1 MIVEQAPVLIV
12 VICLMSAVATP
23 LVGWLKRELCY
34 PWVILALL
42 GSTLCSVIVLNTVMH
57 EGVIHY
63 RLGGWLPP
71 WGIEYVIDHLNAMML
86 VLITGSALLVA
97 IYSKRS
103 LEAELPDRTI
113 FFYTLYLLQVT
124 GFLGIVITGDVFNL
138 YVFLEIASLAGYALI
153 ATGEDGAP
161 LAAFRYLI
169 LGTVGA
175 CFYLLGVGYLYMVT
189 GSLNLAELAEILPR
203 LYGSK
208 VILVAFAFFMVGI
221 ALKMALFPL
230 HLWLPD
236 AYTKAPSVAGALI
249 APLMT
254 KVAVYSMLRVMFTLF
269 RPYFSIELL
278 PVTQILLYAGIIAIF
293 MGAIMAL
300 AQRNFKR
307 MLCYIVIA
315 EVGYMV
321 GGVGVANTVAI
332 RGAILHVMND
342 VVMTL
347 GLFAVAGIIAYKM
360 KNNELTAFDAIFK
373 KMPFTMAAFLVV
385 ALSVIGV
392 PPTCG
397 FFSKWYLIQ
406 GSIMAGNW
414 IFVGALLFSSLV
426 NVILFFRIIETG
438 YYDFGASGAGGAH
451 SHDERSVVSEAPL
464 SMLIPTFVVAAA
476 ILLIGLYNQSI
487 ITTIIDFAVP
497 KL

>member
-1 MIVEQAPVLIV
+1 MIAEQAPVLIV

-23 LVGWLKRELCY
+23 LVGWMKKQLCY

-42 GSTLCSVIVLNTVMH
+42 GSTLCSVLVLNTVMH

-254 KVAVYSMLRVMFTLF
+254 KVAVYIMLRVMFTLF

-360 KNNELTAFDAIFK
+360 RSNELTAFDAIFK

-414 IFVGALLFSSLV
+414 IFVCALLFSSLV

-438 YYDFGASGAGGAH
+438 YYDFGASGAGDAH
-451 SHDERSVVSEAPL
+451 SHDEKSVVSEAPL

-476 ILLIGLYNQSI
+476 IILIGLYNQSI

>member
-1 MIVEQAPVLIV
+1 MMIEQAPALIV
-12 VICLMSAVATP
+12 VIVLMSAVATP
-23 LVGWLKRELCY
+23 LVGWLKKDLCY

-42 GSTLCSVIVLNTVMH
+42 GSTLCSVLVLNTVMH

-63 RLGGWLPP
+63 HMGSWLPP

-86 VLITGSALLVA
+86 VLITGTSLLVA
-97 IYSKRS
+97 VYSRRS
-103 LEAELPDRTI
+103 LEAELSDRTVY
-113 FFYTLYLLQVT
+113 FYTLFLLQVT
-124 GFLGIVITGDVFNL
+124 GFVGIVITGDVFNL

-153 ATGEDGAP
+153 ATGEEGAP

-189 GSLNLAELAEILPR
+189 GSLNMADLAELLPS

-230 HLWLPD
+230 HMWLPD
-236 AYTKAPSVAGALI
+236 AYTRAPSAASALI

-254 KVAVYSMLRVMFTLF
+254 KVAVYIMLRVMFTLF

-278 PVTQILLYAGIIAIF
+278 PVAKIMLYAGIIAIF
-293 MGAIMAL
+293 VGAVMAL
-300 AQRNFKR
+300 AQKNFKR

-321 GGVGVANTVAI
+321 GGVGVANAVAI

-347 GLFAVAGIIAYKM
+347 GLFAVAGILAYKM
-360 KNNELTAFDAIFK
+360 KNSEISAFDNIFK
-373 KMPFTMAAFLVV
+373 KMPLTMAAFLVV

-406 GSIMAGNW
+406 GAVMAGNW
-414 IFVGALLFSSLV
+414 TFVAALLFSSLV
-426 NVILFFRIIETG
+426 NVVLFFRIIETG
-438 YYDFGASGAGGAH
+438 YYDFGVKGSGHEHVHEEGPA
-451 SHDERSVVSEAPL
+451 VSEAPL
-464 SMLIPTFVVAAA
+464 SMLIPTVVVAAA
-476 ILLIGLYNQSI
+476 IILIGLYNHSI
-487 ITTIIDFAVP
+487 LINVINFAVP

>member
-1 MIVEQAPVLIV
+1 MIMEQAPALIV
-12 VICLMSAVATP
+12 IISLMSAVATP
-23 LVGWLKRELCY
+23 LIGWLRKDLCY
-34 PWVILALL
+34 FWVILALL
-42 GSTLCSVIVLNTVMH
+42 GSTCCSVLVLNTVMH
-57 EGVIHY
+57 EGIIHY
-63 RLGGWLPP
+63 HMGGWLPP
-71 WGIEYVIDHLNAMML
+71 WGIEYAIDHLNAMML
-86 VLITGSALLVA
+86 VLITGSSLLVA

-103 LEAELPDRTI
+103 LEAELSDRTVY
-113 FFYTLYLLQVT
+113 FYTLFLLQVT

-138 YVFLEIASLAGYALI
+138 YVFLEVASLSGYALI
-153 ATGEDGAP
+153 ATGEEGAP

-189 GSLNLAELAEILPR
+189 GSLNMADLAEILPR

-230 HLWLPD
+230 HMWLPD
-236 AYTKAPSVAGALI
+236 AYTKAPSAASALI

-254 KVAVYSMLRVMFTLF
+254 KVAVYIMLRIMFTVF

-278 PVTQILLYAGIIAIF
+278 PVMKIMLYAGIIAIVI
-293 MGAIMAL
+293 GAVMAL
-300 AQRNFKR
+300 AQRDFKR
-307 MLCYIVIA
+307 MLCYVVIA

-321 GGVGVANTVAI
+321 GGVGVANAVAI

-347 GLFAVAGIIAYKM
+347 GLFAVAGILAYKM
-360 KNNELTAFDAIFK
+360 KNHEIGAFDNIFR

-406 GSIMAGNW
+406 GAVMAGNW
-414 IFVGALLFSSLV
+414 TFVAALLFSSLV
-426 NVILFFRIIETG
+426 NVVLFFRIIETG
-438 YYDFGASGAGGAH
+438 YYDFGASGSGHAH
-451 SHDERSVVSEAPL
+451 EEGSAVSEAPL
-464 SMLIPTFVVAAA
+464 SMLIPTVIVAAA
-476 ILLIGLYNQSI
+476 IILIGLYNQSI
-487 ITTIIDFAVP
+487 LVNIINFAVP

>member
-1 MIVEQAPVLIV
+1 
-12 VICLMSAVATP
+12 
-23 LVGWLKRELCY
+23 
-34 PWVILALL
+34 
-42 GSTLCSVIVLNTVMH
+42 
-57 EGVIHY
+57 
-63 RLGGWLPP
+63 
-71 WGIEYVIDHLNAMML
+71 
-86 VLITGSALLVA
+86 
-97 IYSKRS
+97 

-113 FFYTLYLLQVT
+113 YFYTLFLLQVT

-138 YVFLEIASLAGYALI
+138 YVFLEIASLSGYALI
-153 ATGEDGAP
+153 ATGEEGAP
-161 LAAFRYLI
+161 FAAFRYLI

-189 GSLNLAELAEILPR
+189 GSLNMADLAEILPR

-236 AYTKAPSVAGALI
+236 AYTKAPSAASALI

-254 KVAVYSMLRVMFTLF
+254 KVAVYIMLRVMFTVF
-269 RPYFSIELL
+269 KPYFSIDLL
-278 PVTQILLYAGIIAIF
+278 PVTKILLYAGIIAIF
-293 MGAIMAL
+293 VGAVMAL
-300 AQRNFKR
+300 AQKDFKR
-307 MLCYIVIA
+307 MLCYVVIA

-321 GGVGVANTVAI
+321 GGVGIANAVAI
-332 RGAILHVMND
+332 KGAILHVMND

-347 GLFAVAGIIAYKM
+347 GLFAVAGILTYKM
-360 KNNELTAFDAIFK
+360 KNHEIGAFKNIFK

-406 GSIMAGNW
+406 GSVMAGNW
-414 IFVGALLFSSLV
+414 AFVVALLFSSLV
-426 NVILFFRIIETG
+426 NIVLFFRIIETG
-438 YYDFGASGAGGAH
+438 YYDFSASGAEHAH
-451 SHDERSVVSEAPL
+451 GEGSVVSEAPL
-464 SMLIPTFVVAAA
+464 SMLIPTVVVAVT
-476 ILLIGLYNQSI
+476 IILIGLYNQSI
-487 ITTIIDFAVP
+487 ITNIINFAVP

>member
-1 MIVEQAPVLIV
+1 
-12 VICLMSAVATP
+12 
-23 LVGWLKRELCY
+23 
-34 PWVILALL
+34 
-42 GSTLCSVIVLNTVMH
+42 
-57 EGVIHY
+57 
-63 RLGGWLPP
+63 
-71 WGIEYVIDHLNAMML
+71 
-86 VLITGSALLVA
+86 
-97 IYSKRS
+97 
-103 LEAELPDRTI
+103 
-113 FFYTLYLLQVT
+113 
-124 GFLGIVITGDVFNL
+124 
-138 YVFLEIASLAGYALI
+138 EIASLAGYALI
-153 ATGEDGAP
+153 ATGEEGAP

-189 GSLNLAELAEILPR
+189 GSLNLADLADILPR
-203 LYGSK
+203 LYSSK

-236 AYTKAPSVAGALI
+236 AYTKAPSAAAALV

-254 KVAVYSMLRVMFTLF
+254 KVAVYIMLRVMFTLF

-278 PVTQILLYAGIIAIF
+278 PATKIMLYTGIVAIF
-293 MGAIMAL
+293 AGAVMAL

-321 GGVGVANTVAI
+321 GGVGIANTVAI

-360 KNNELTAFDAIFK
+360 KNNELSAFDNIFK
-373 KMPFTMAAFLVV
+373 KMPYTMAAFLVV

-406 GSIMAGNW
+406 GSVMAGNW
-414 IFVGALLFSSLV
+414 TFVVALLFSSLV
-426 NVILFFRIIETG
+426 NIILFFRIIETG
-438 YYDFGASGAGGAH
+438 YYDFGASGAGHGHAH
-451 SHDERSVVSEAPL
+451 EEGPAVSEAPL
-464 SMLIPTFVVAAA
+464 SMLIPTFIVAAA
-476 ILLIGLYNQSI
+476 IILIGLYNQSI
-487 ITTIIDFAVP
+487 LVNIINFAVP

>member
-1 MIVEQAPVLIV
+1 
-12 VICLMSAVATP
+12 
-23 LVGWLKRELCY
+23 
-34 PWVILALL
+34 
-42 GSTLCSVIVLNTVMH
+42 MH

-63 RLGGWLPP
+63 YVGSWLPP
-71 WGIEYVIDHLNAMML
+71 WGIELVVDHLNAMML
-86 VLITGSALLVA
+86 VLITGSSLLVA

-103 LEAELPDRTI
+103 LEAELPDKTVY
-113 FFYTLYLLQVT
+113 FYTLFLLQVT
-124 GFLGIVITGDVFNL
+124 GFAGIVITGDVFNL
-138 YVFLEIASLAGYALI
+138 FVFLEIASLSGYALI
-153 ATGEDGAP
+153 ASGEEGAP

-189 GSLNLAELAEILPR
+189 GSLNLADLAEILPR

-208 VILVAFAFFMVGI
+208 VVLVAFAFFMVGI

-230 HLWLPD
+230 HMWLPD
-236 AYTKAPSVAGALI
+236 AYTKAPSAASALI

-254 KVAVYSMLRVMFTLF
+254 KIAVYIMLRIMFTLF

-278 PVTQILLYAGIIAIF
+278 PVTKIMLYAV
-293 MGAIMAL
+293 MAL
-300 AQRNFKR
+300 AQRDFKR
-307 MLCYIVIA
+307 MLCYVVIA

-321 GGVGVANTVAI
+321 GGVGVANAVAI
-332 RGAILHVMND
+332 KGAILHILND

-347 GLFAVAGIIAYKM
+347 GLFAVAGILAYKV
-360 KNNELTAFDAIFK
+360 KNHEITAFENIFR
-373 KMPFTMAAFLVV
+373 KMPLTMAAFLVV

-406 GSIMAGNW
+406 GSVMAGNW
-414 IFVGALLFSSLV
+414 TFVVALLFSSLV
-426 NVILFFRIIETG
+426 NIILFFRNIETG
-438 YYDFGASGAGGAH
+438 YYDFGTPGAQHTHTEGT
-451 SHDERSVVSEAPL
+451 VVSEAPL
-464 SMLIPTFVVAAA
+464 SMLIPTYIVAAA
-476 ILLIGLYNQSI
+476 IILIGIYNQSI
-487 ITTIIDFAVP
+487 LVNVINFAVP

>member
-1 MIVEQAPVLIV
+1 MTLDQAPALIV
-12 VICLMSAVATP
+12 IISLMCAVATP
-23 LVGWLKRELCY
+23 LIGWLKKELCY

-42 GSTLCSVIVLNTVMH
+42 GSTFCSIVVLNTVMH

-63 RLGGWLPP
+63 HMGNWLPP

-97 IYSKRS
+97 VYSRRS
-103 LEAELPDRTI
+103 LEVELPDRI
-113 FFYTLYLLQVT
+113 VYFYTLFLLQVT

-153 ATGEDGAP
+153 ATGEEGAP

-189 GSLNLAELAEILPR
+189 GSLNLADLAEILPA

-236 AYTKAPSVAGALI
+236 AYTKAPSAASALI

-254 KVAVYSMLRVMFTLF
+254 KIAVYIMLRVMFTLF

-278 PVTQILLYAGIIAIF
+278 PVTTILLYAGIVAIF
-293 MGAIMAL
+293 VGAVMAL

-307 MLCYIVIA
+307 MLCYIVVA

-321 GGVGVANTVAI
+321 GGVGIANVVAI

-360 KNNELTAFDAIFK
+360 KQSELSAFDNIFK
-373 KMPFTMAAFLVV
+373 KMPFTMTAFLVV

-414 IFVGALLFSSLV
+414 VFVAALLFSSLV

-438 YYDFGASGAGGAH
+438 YYDFGPAGSEHEHHHQEG
-451 SHDERSVVSEAPL
+451 SMVSEAPL
-464 SMLIPTFVVAAA
+464 SMLIPTFMVAAA
-476 ILLIGLYNQSI
+476 IILIGLYNQTI
-487 ITTIIDFAVP
+487 ITAIIDFAVP

>member
-1 MIVEQAPVLIV
+1 MIIEQAPVLIV
-12 VICLMSAVATP
+12 VISLMSAVATP
-23 LVGWLKRELCY
+23 LIGWLRKDLCY

-42 GSTLCSVIVLNTVMH
+42 SSTLCSVLVLNTVMH

-63 RLGGWLPP
+63 YLGGWLPP
-71 WGIEYVIDHLNAMML
+71 WGIEYVVDHLNAMML
-86 VLITGSALLVA
+86 VLITGTSLLVA
-97 IYSKRS
+97 IYSRRS
-103 LEAELPDRTI
+103 LEAELPDRTVY
-113 FFYTLYLLQVT
+113 FYTLFLLQVT
-124 GFLGIVITGDVFNL
+124 GFVGIVITGDVFNL
-138 YVFLEIASLAGYALI
+138 YVFLEIASLSGYALI
-153 ATGEDGAP
+153 ATGEEGAP

-169 LGTVGA
+169 LGTIGA
-175 CFYLLGVGYLYMVT
+175 CFYLLGVGYLYMAT
-189 GSLNLAELAEILPR
+189 GSLNMADLAEILPP

-236 AYTKAPSVAGALI
+236 AYTRAPSAASALI

-254 KVAVYSMLRVMFTLF
+254 KVAVYVMLRVMFTVF
-269 RPYFSIELL
+269 RPYFSIDLL
-278 PVTQILLYAGIIAIF
+278 PVTKIMLYAGIVSIF
-293 MGAIMAL
+293 AGAIMAL

-307 MLCYIVIA
+307 MLCYIMIA

-321 GGVGVANTVAI
+321 GGVGVANVVAI
-332 RGAILHVMND
+332 KGAILHIMND

-347 GLFAVAGIIAYKM
+347 GLFAVAGILAYKM
-360 KNNELTAFDAIFK
+360 KSSEISAFGNIFK
-373 KMPFTMAAFLVV
+373 KMPFTMAAFLVI

-406 GSIMAGNW
+406 GSVMAGNW
-414 IFVGALLFSSLV
+414 TFVAALLFSSLV
-426 NVILFFRIIETG
+426 NIVLFFRVIETG
-438 YYDFGASGAGGAH
+438 YYDFGASGAQHAH
-451 SHDERSVVSEAPL
+451 EEDTVVSEAPL
-464 SMLIPTFVVAAA
+464 SMLIPTFIVAAA
-476 ILLIGLYNQSI
+476 IILIGLYNQSI
-487 ITTIIDFAVP
+487 LINIINFAVP

>member
-1 MIVEQAPVLIV
+1 MMIEQAPALIV
-12 VICLMSAVATP
+12 VISLMSAVATP
-23 LVGWLKRELCY
+23 LVGWLKKDLCY

-42 GSTLCSVIVLNTVMH
+42 GSTLCSVLVLNTVMQ

-63 RLGGWLPP
+63 HMGSWLPP

-86 VLITGSALLVA
+86 VLITGTSLLVA
-97 IYSKRS
+97 VYSRRS
-103 LEAELPDRTI
+103 LEAELSDRTI
-113 FFYTLYLLQVT
+113 YFYTLFLLQVT
-124 GFLGIVITGDVFNL
+124 GFVGIVITGDVFNL

-153 ATGEDGAP
+153 ATGEEGAP
-161 LAAFRYLI
+161 FAAFRYLI

-189 GSLNLAELAEILPR
+189 GSLNMADLAELLPS

-208 VILVAFAFFMVGI
+208 VVLVAFAFFMVGI

-230 HLWLPD
+230 HMWLPD
-236 AYTKAPSVAGALI
+236 AYTRAPSAASALI

-254 KVAVYSMLRVMFTLF
+254 KVAVYIMLRVMFTLF

-278 PVTQILLYAGIIAIF
+278 PVAKIMLYAGIIAIF
-293 MGAIMAL
+293 AGAVMAL
-300 AQRNFKR
+300 AQKNFKR

-321 GGVGVANTVAI
+321 GGVGVANAVAI

-347 GLFAVAGIIAYKM
+347 GLFAVAGILAYKM
-360 KNNELTAFDAIFK
+360 KNSEISAFDNIFK

-406 GSIMAGNW
+406 GAVMAGNW
-414 IFVGALLFSSLV
+414 TFVAALLFSSLV
-426 NVILFFRIIETG
+426 NVVLFFRIIETG
-438 YYDFGASGAGGAH
+438 YYDFGVGGSGHEHAH
-451 SHDERSVVSEAPL
+451 EKGTAVSEAPL
-464 SMLIPTFVVAAA
+464 SMLIPTVVVAAA
-476 ILLIGLYNQSI
+476 IILIGLYNHSI
-487 ITTIIDFAVP
+487 LINVIDFAVP

>member
-1 MIVEQAPVLIV
+1 MIIEQAPPLIV
-12 VICLMSAVATP
+12 IIVLMSAVATP
-23 LVGWLKRELCY
+23 LIGWLRKDLCY
-34 PWVILALL
+34 PWVVLVLLA
-42 GSTLCSVIVLNTVMH
+42 STCCSVLVLNTVIH

-63 RLGGWLPP
+63 YMGGWLPP

-86 VLITGSALLVA
+86 VLITGSSLLVA

-103 LEAELPDRTI
+103 LEAELPDRTVS
-113 FFYTLYLLQVT
+113 FYTLFLLQVT

-138 YVFLEIASLAGYALI
+138 YVFLEIASLSGYALI
-153 ATGEDGAP
+153 ATGEEGAP
-161 LAAFRYLI
+161 FAAFRYLI

-189 GSLNLAELAEILPR
+189 GSLNMADLAELLPA

-230 HLWLPD
+230 HMWLPD
-236 AYTKAPSVAGALI
+236 AYTKAPSAASALI

-254 KVAVYSMLRVMFTLF
+254 KVAIYIMLRVMFTVF
-269 RPYFSIELL
+269 RPYFSIDLL
-278 PVTQILLYAGIIAIF
+278 PVTKIMLYAGIIAIF
-293 MGAIMAL
+293 AGAVMAL
-300 AQRNFKR
+300 AQRDFKR
-307 MLCYIVIA
+307 MLCYVVIA

-321 GGVGVANTVAI
+321 GGVGVANAVAI
-332 RGAILHVMND
+332 KGAILHIMND

-347 GLFAVAGIIAYKM
+347 GLFLVAGILAYKM
-360 KNNELTAFDAIFK
+360 KNHEITAFDNIFK

-406 GSIMAGNW
+406 GSVMAGNW
-414 IFVGALLFSSLV
+414 TFVVALLFSSLV
-426 NVILFFRIIETG
+426 NIILFFRIIETG
-438 YYDFGASGAGGAH
+438 YYDFGASGSGHAH
-451 SHDERSVVSEAPL
+451 EEGSGVSEAPL
-464 SMLIPTFVVAAA
+464 SMLIPTIVVAAA
-476 ILLIGLYNQSI
+476 IILIGLYNQSI
-487 ITTIIDFAVP
+487 ITNIINFAVP